1 MGWATWLKYLYVQLP
16 LQVIKEADV
25 SEIVSIECDTPMTK
39 TELRQ
44 LVLSKI

>member
-1 MGWATWLKYLYVQLP
+1 MGYMVKILTVYVQLP